1 MNIIS
6 NRPTH
11 PNVIFIYTKIDPQNS
26 TGRGGWEEATAGPR
40 ELGLG
45 EAKGCVAYISPGA
58 PFPPLCAHTPGR
70 GHRQAEPSSRTPS
83 RRQTPPNDASGVTTS
98 SVALRRDGAEPRT
111 TRSPPATA
119 SSRGYYHLS
128 KETRSP
134 DPDSSVRL
142 LCRWPSPRAC
152 SSPVPGCPWVAQ
164 PPQRG
169 EDSKETWRGGKVGIP
184 NFDSPSCSPC
194 PPAPRRVTEAPAGE
208 SPERWL
214 LTVGFAIF
222 F

>member
-70 GHRQAEPSSRTPS
+70 GHRQAGPSSRTPS
-83 RRQTPPNDASGVTTS
+83 RHQTPPNDASGVTTS
-98 SVALRRDGAEPRT
+98 SWHYAEMGLSPGPPGVPRPQQAVGVIIISARKRGALTPIPVSVCSADGPAPGLAPAPFPVVRGWHNPLSEARTRRKLGGEGRSGSPTSTAPPALRV
-111 TRSPPATA
+111 
-119 SSRGYYHLS
+119 L
-128 KETRSP
+128 
-134 DPDSSVRL
+134 
-142 LCRWPSPRAC
+142 
-152 SSPVPGCPWVAQ
+152 Q
-164 PPQRG
+164 PH
-169 EDSKETWRGGKVGIP
+169 
-184 NFDSPSCSPC
+184 
-194 PPAPRRVTEAPAGE
+194 AG
-208 SPERWL
+208 
-214 LTVGFAIF
+214 
-222 F
+222 